1 MARDGFS
8 QAGDF
13 FARAM
18 RMQNAAAMVQAQQQ
32 APTVNNFVAGD
43 QNVPGSP
50 MFQRP
55 DLDTLPSLD
64 KAAMGSPSAQPSA
77 IVTDLLTRAKQKRNQ
92 TMFGPEQQQ
101 PTMSE
106 NPEPQS
112 QEIPTMGGNG
122 SPVEDAYK
130 PVFGRRPHYSMR
142 AGQLTG

>member
-18 RMQNAAAMVQAQQQ
+18 RMQNAAALVQTQQQ

-50 MFQRP
+50 VFQRP
-55 DLDTLPSLD
+55 DLDTLPSLEN
-64 KAAMGSPSAQPSA
+64 AAMGSPTAQPSA
-77 IVTDLLTRAKQKRNQ
+77 IVTDLLTKAREKRNQ
-92 TMFGPEQQQ
+92 AMFGPERRQ

-112 QEIPTMGGNG
+112 REIPTMGGNG
-122 SPVEDAYK
+122 TPVEDAYR
-130 PVFGRRPHYSMR
+130 PAFGRRPITSVR